1 MDKNSREYL
10 QRNFSQGRISL
21 MLVLALTVVNIAMVM
36 LESDRYFVCSISIP
50 YMLCYLGKLEAVIEG
65 FEFQLPACM
74 AVSVVIL
81 GVFLAIWL
89 LSKKRPGLLYA
100 GLILFLADTGAL
112 IWLCVE
118 ADTLGESIVDLLF
131 HAWVLWEL
139 FQGARCGSKLEQL
152 PEAASAPVV
161 NAPTTGAD
169 FLKGS
174 AGESE
179 KNSYDF

>member
-10 QRNFSQGRISL
+10 QRNFSQGRMSL
-21 MLVLALTVVNIAMVM
+21 MVILALTAVNIAMVM

-50 YMLCYLGKLEAVIEG
+50 YMLCYLGQMEAVIDG
-65 FEFQLPACM
+65 FEFQLPTCM

-100 GLILFLADTGAL
+100 ALILFFVDTAAL
-112 IWLCVE
+112 FWLCVE
-118 ADTLGESIVDLLF
+118 SDTLGESVVDLLF

-139 FQGARCGSKLEQL
+139 FQGARCGTKLDQQIETA
-152 PEAASAPVV
+152 PVPVV

-169 FLKGS
+169 FLKGAAAEETDKLS
-174 AGESE
+174 
-179 KNSYDF
+179 